1 MLMIEPGCFAAIRRT
16 ATACAAKNAA
26 RTLRLKMASKS
37 STLTSGRRAG
47 RFMPALLTR
56 MWNGSALWTGGGVAV
71 TSVTASRSASALSPR
86 ARIAAA
92 AASISACV
100 RAASVTCAPAA
111 ASAEAAA
118 SPMPRPPPV
127 TSARRPSRRNEGVF
141 VRSMVIPGTRICSPD
156 GAKRHPGSFPAFR
169 FAPCGLLGLFGRAGE
184 EKQISVRILDDEC
197 PGAPRFVAQRLIE
210 RHAFRLEL
218 EVELLDLRGRVQP
231 HVGRQQAFA
240 VAQFGVDHR
249 PVHVAQIDQAAVAP
263 DLRVKR

>member
-1 MLMIEPGCFAAIRRT
+1 MLMIEPGCFAAISRI

-26 RTLRLKMASKS
+26 RTLRLKIASKS
-37 STLTSGRRAG
+37 SVLTSGSHAG

-56 MWNGSALWTGGGVAV
+56 MWNGSAASIAARVAA
-71 TSVTASRSASALSPR
+71 TSVTSSASASALSPR

-141 VRSMVIPGTRICSPD
+141 VSSMVIPGNLQPG
-156 GAKRHPGSFPAFR
+156 GAELLRRLSIPHVA
-169 FAPCGLLGLFGRAGE
+169 APVAAHAHVRLLGVAEEPFEHAQARAVFADHRARLVGQHLLERAGLE
-184 EKQISVRILDDEC
+184 EFPHPQ
-197 PGAPRFVAQRLIE
+197 PAGVARRL
-210 RHAFRLEL
+210 L
-218 EVELLDLRGRVQP
+218 G
-231 HVGRQQAFA
+231 
-240 VAQFGVDHR
+240 
-249 PVHVAQIDQAAVAP
+249 
-263 DLRVKR
+263 